1 MHLAADALLQV
12 ITNVALGHGAALGQR
27 HLGGTDGI
35 VGSGEGVLDHAD
47 LRAVAVGDDDLV
59 ALLDEAEEG
68 MGGVAHGLDLLDGVV
83 AEALPPRATTIRS
96 GLPRGLDIAGI
107 LSVKGLQP
115 INNPRPCD
123 TRVY

>member
-1 MHLAADALLQV
+1 MHLAANALLQV

-59 ALLDEAEEG
+59 ALLDETEESV
-68 MGGVAHGLDLLDGVV
+68 GGVAHGLDLLDGVV
-83 AEALPPRATTIRS
+83 AEGVAAEGDDNTIGLAKRLRHCWNPFCKRPTTH
-96 GLPRGLDIAGI
+96 
-107 LSVKGLQP
+107 
-115 INNPRPCD
+115 
-123 TRVY
+123 